1 MEHSICCD
9 SNCLKYVFNCLFF
22 SSFLC
27 NLVNGQSK
35 CAHVHSYIT
44 RMQRHFTQKRLVAW
58 VFRESVHRRNRSVE
72 FDTLCMLWNTLYVYI
87 FWHSTV
93 FVYRCVLTVF
103 MDFTFVIGSQN
114 ASTITMIYNSMFVCE
129 VRFVKMII
137 IEFEY
142 IVFGPFDLSQE
153 IINRCIWCRDASAIK
168 SKIHMPVNSATTNR
182 TIDIHLGYNVPIIIS
197 KPIRVGQ
204 WICAARIQ
212 FVWFYLTENNANSI
226 ESFFSFF
233 SIHVSP

>member
-1 MEHSICCD
+1 MRTRTQLHHTHAETFHAEKVGRLGLSWECTSSQSFGRIRHIVHVV
-9 SNCLKYVFNCLFF
+9 KY
-22 SSFLC
+22 
-27 NLVNGQSK
+27 
-35 CAHVHSYIT
+35 
-44 RMQRHFTQKRLVAW
+44 
-58 VFRESVHRRNRSVE
+58 
-72 FDTLCMLWNTLYVYI
+72 TLCLY
-87 FWHSTV
+87 FLTHSTV

-114 ASTITMIYNSMFVCE
+114 ASTITMIYNSMFVCG

-233 SIHVSP
+233 SVHVSP